1 MTIASDREQVVIL
14 AAGLGTRL
22 KELTS
27 DRPKAMVEI
36 AGRALVDLALEFG
49 KALAPAARPIVVGG
63 YRFELLE
70 AHHTKAS
77 CEYHLLE
84 NTEFRLGSIYSLLT
98 ALPEITGSF
107 YLLNADHIFPPG
119 SAPLFRAGTGSAISI
134 FCDQT
139 RVLGDDD
146 MKVKAQDDRSCV
158 KDMSKT
164 LAQYDYGYIGVTH
177 VPASWLET
185 YYSAA
190 RDVPSVFGE
199 AASVEKVVQLLADRG
214 NNIVCS
220 LVNGIGWNEVD
231 TPEDYER
238 AIASS
243 YVSKRARTIR
253 G

>member
-1 MTIASDREQVVIL
+1 MTSAIGRTQVVIL

-27 DRPKAMVEI
+27 ERPKAMLEI
-36 AGRALVDLALEFG
+36 AGTTLVDLALEFG
-49 KALAPAARPIVVGG
+49 KALAPAAQVIVVGG
-63 YRFELLE
+63 YRFELLK
-70 AHHTKAS
+70 AHQAKAS

-84 NTEFRLGSIYSLLT
+84 NTAFRSGSIYSLLT
-98 ALPEITGSF
+98 ALPEISRSF
-107 YLLNADHIFPPG
+107 YLLNADHIFPPE
-119 SAPLFRAGTGSAISI
+119 SAPLFQAGTGNAISI

-146 MKVKAQDDRSCV
+146 MKVKTQDDRSCV

-164 LAQYDYGYIGVTH
+164 LGQYDYGYIGVTH

-199 AASVEKVVQLLADRG
+199 AASVEKVVQLLVDRG
-214 NNIVCS
+214 SNIICS

-238 AIASS
+238 AIANSW
-243 YVSKRARTIR
+243 VSKRAGTIR

>member
-1 MTIASDREQVVIL
+1 MTMANDRAQVVIL

-36 AGRALVDLALEFG
+36 AGATLVDLALEFG
-49 KALAPAARPIVVGG
+49 KALAPAAQPIVVGG
-63 YRFELLE
+63 YRFELLK
-70 AHHTKAS
+70 AHQAKAS

-98 ALPEITGSF
+98 ALPEIAGSF
-107 YLLNADHIFPPG
+107 YLLNADHIFPPEG
-119 SAPLFRAGTGSAISI
+119 APLFQAGTGNAISI

-146 MKVKAQDDRSCV
+146 MKVKAQDDRDSV

-164 LAQYDYGYIGVTH
+164 LVQYDYGYIGVTH
-177 VPASWLET
+177 VPALCLET
-185 YYSAA
+185 YYAAA
-190 RDVPSVFGE
+190 RDVPAVFGE

-214 NNIVCS
+214 SNIVCS
-220 LVNGIGWNEVD
+220 LVDNIGWNEVD

-238 AIASS
+238 VIASPWA
-243 YVSKRARTIR
+243 SKRAGTMQ